1 MADEN
6 IFSAVF
12 DDADA
17 IRFLD
22 NIEKKLGSVGNEADA
37 LAKDLGDMFKVVKDG
52 AKSAGDSLGSAFD
65 IGVAQGLHDALN
77 LLQKDYNDLK
87 KSSDTLKNALK
98 SATDP
103 QLIKLYARG
112 IADLEAGM
120 KKLETAGAAA
130 GVNLKKVN
138 EAAGT
143 GKQVF
148 EGLFGTLSKAALIL
162 GALDAVKKFVT
173 FAVDLSQ
180 QISAA
185 KRSIEAFTGS
195 AEEADKIVNNLV
207 ATGQKNFI
215 PTDQILSAG
224 KALLAFG
231 ENADDLPN
239 VLTRIANVS
248 AATGK
253 NFNELTTIYGKARA
267 AGVLYA
273 EDINQLVDAGIP
285 IIGEFAKQLGVSGA
299 EVKKLASEG
308 KISFE
313 ELQLAMFNLTAQGGK
328 FADQATVQSKT
339 IGGAW
344 NQLVATVTPAI
355 SSIGTAFSNVVQSG
369 INKLNSL
376 LDFARK
382 LGAVAGGATIINP
395 KGDAADKAAED
406 ADRRKFESDIDE
418 RLKLEKEAADKRKK
432 AKGDS
437 NRDIAKE
444 ERDLEALRISAMQ
457 EGVAKQIA
465 LENFRFSELVKQL
478 KKHHLDT
485 TEAETQH
492 QKNLTEIIY
501 NAAVKTAD
509 DLAKLEKLR
518 GGRAEFEADQ
528 AKKTKE
534 AQDKALKERIDN
546 LTDAKDIEQGFI
558 DVTAEQFN
566 GYIAALEAQGVDEK
580 LIAEKKFEFD
590 KLIKQKRLEAELS
603 FQETLLSLTDTG
615 DTQRVAA
622 IQNSI
627 NLIKA
632 QIDTLSATGQNDGNG
647 GNSNSIWSLLGT
659 DDEDGKERFKAALT
673 LITDG
678 LSQIAEAR
686 VKEAEAAVKAAEDK
700 VTAAEQALEKEQA
713 DLAKGLA
720 NNTDLRKLELEEAK
734 KARDIALK
742 DEAKAKKAQILLDSA
757 TQISSLITAA
767 ANIFKGFSTI
777 PILGQVLAVG
787 SVAAMFISF
796 AAAKASALKAASVP
810 KLRKGEKTIGRTHEQ
825 GGELRELEHGEQT
838 VGASEAYG
846 QDVFFDRMR
855 KGQYK
860 GIDLARA
867 AESRSDRADP
877 LGESAPRIRGLEQR
891 RAAAMD
897 AQHQKNLARIY
908 ESVGNKIVD
917 AIKEKPVVY
926 PTPDGYISEVATKSG
941 KTRKRVKFTP

>member
-1 MADEN
+1 MANEN

-12 DDADA
+12 DDTEA

-37 LAKDLGDMFKVVKDG
+37 LTKDLHAAFNEIKQG
-52 AKSAGDSLGSAFD
+52 AKAAGDSLGSSFQ
-65 IGVAQGLHDALN
+65 IGTAQGLHDALN

-87 KSSDTLKNALK
+87 RASDTLKNALK

-103 QLIKLYARG
+103 ALIKLYARG

-120 KKLETAGAAA
+120 KNLEKAGGAA

-138 EAAGT
+138 DAAGT

-162 GALDAVKKFVT
+162 GALDAVRRFVT
-173 FAVDLSQ
+173 YAVDIAQ
-180 QISAA
+180 QITAA

-195 AEEADKIVNNLV
+195 AEEADKIVNDLI

-231 ENADDLPN
+231 ENADNLPA

-285 IIGEFAKQLGVSGA
+285 IIQEFAKQLGVSGDQ
-299 EVKKLASEG
+299 VIKLASEG

-328 FADQATVQSKT
+328 FADQATVQSKS

-344 NQLVATVTPAI
+344 EQLVATVTPAI
-355 SSIGTAFSNVVQSG
+355 SSIGTVFSNIVQSG

-376 LDFARK
+376 LDFAKK
-382 LGAVAGGATIINP
+382 LGAVVGGATLIVP
-395 KGDAADKAAED
+395 KGDAADKAAQD
-406 ADRRKFESDIDE
+406 ADRRQFESDIDE
-418 RLKLEKEAADKRKK
+418 RLKLEKEAADKRKEI
-432 AKGDS
+432 KGKS

-457 EGVAKQIA
+457 DGVAKEIA
-465 LENFRFSELVKQL
+465 LENFRFNELVKQL

-485 TEAETQH
+485 SDAEAQH

-518 GGRAEFEADQ
+518 GGRDEFEKAQ
-528 AKKTKE
+528 AKKSKE

-546 LTDAKDIEQGFI
+546 LSAARDIEQGFVDI
-558 DVTAEQFN
+558 QEEQFR
-566 GYIAALEAQGVDEK
+566 GFIASLESQGTDEK
-580 LIAEKKFEFD
+580 LVAEKKLEFD
-590 KLIKQKRLEAELS
+590 NLIKQKRLETELS
-603 FQETLLSLTDTG
+603 FQEALLSLTDAG
-615 DTQRVAA
+615 DTQRIAS

-627 NLIKA
+627 GLIKA
-632 QIDTLSATGQNDGNG
+632 QIDTLSVTSKDGKK
-647 GNSNSIWSLLGT
+647 STSIWSLLGT
-659 DDEDGKERFKAALT
+659 DEEDGKQRFNDALNI
-673 LITDG
+673 ITDG
-678 LSQIAEAR
+678 LNQIAEAR
-686 VKEAEAAVKAAEDK
+686 VKEAEAAVQAADDKVKAAED
-700 VTAAEQALEKEQA
+700 ALNREQDLAEQ
-713 DLAKGLA
+713 GLA
-720 NNTDLRKLELEEAK
+720 NNSDLRKVELEEAK

-742 DEAKAKKAQILLDSA
+742 EETKARKAQILLDSA
-757 TQISSLITAA
+757 TQASSLITAA
-767 ANIFKGFSTI
+767 ANILKGFSTI
-777 PILGQVLAVG
+777 PLLGQILGVA
-787 SVAAMFISF
+787 SVAAMFVGF
-796 AAAKASALKAASVP
+796 AAAKANALKAVNVP
-810 KLRKGEKTIGRTHEQ
+810 KLRKGDKIIGRTHEQ
-825 GGELRELEHGEQT
+825 GGELRELEHNEQV
-838 VGASEAYG
+838 VGAKEAEN
-846 QDVFFDRMR
+846 QDLFFERMR
-855 KGQYK
+855 QGRYK
-860 GIDLARA
+860 GIDLARI
-867 AESRSDRADP
+867 AERKTDRADP
-877 LGESAPRIRGLEQR
+877 LGESAPRIRSLEQR
-891 RAAAMD
+891 RAAATE
-897 AQHQKNLARIY
+897 AQHTMLLAKTM
-908 ESVGNKIVD
+908 ESVGDRVVA
-917 AIKEKPVVY
+917 AIMEKPEAY
-926 PTPDGYISEVATKSG
+926 PWKNGYKQVTRTKSG
-941 KTRKRVKFTP
+941 KTTKTVLPAD

>member
-65 IGVAQGLHDALN
+65 IGVAQGIHDALN

-162 GALDAVKKFVT
+162 GALEAVRKFAS
-173 FAVDLSQ
+173 FAVDLAQ

-231 ENADDLPN
+231 EKADDLPN

-285 IIGEFAKQLGVSGA
+285 IISEFAKQLGVSGDQ
-299 EVKKLASEG
+299 VKKLASEG

-355 SSIGTAFSNVVQSG
+355 SSIGTAFSNVVQTG

-478 KKHHLDT
+478 KKHHIDT
-485 TEAETQH
+485 SEAETQH

-546 LTDAKDIEQGFI
+546 LTAAKDIEQGFI

-590 KLIKQKRLEAELS
+590 KLIKQKTLETNLA
-603 FQETLLSLTDTG
+603 FQESLLAITDAG
-615 DTQRVAA
+615 DTQRIAA

-632 QIDTLSATGQNDGNG
+632 QIDTLSATGQKSDKKKDDRNNIY
-647 GNSNSIWSLLGT
+647 SFLGIPEGSE
-659 DDEDGKERFKAALT
+659 DDFKKA
-673 LITDG
+673 IGVIVDG
-678 LSQIAEAR
+678 LNQIAEAR
-686 VKEAEAAVKAAEDK
+686 VKEAEAAVQAAEEK

-796 AAAKASALKAASVP
+796 AAAKANALKAASVP
-810 KLRKGEKTIGRTHEQ
+810 KLRKGAKIMGNTHEQ
-825 GGELRELEHGEQT
+825 GGELRELEHNEQV
-838 VGASEAYG
+838 VGAIEAQG
-846 QDVFFDRMR
+846 QDIFFDRLR
-855 KGQYK
+855 KGHYK

-867 AESRSDRADP
+867 AENRSDRADP

-897 AQHQKNLARIY
+897 VQHQKNLARIY

-941 KTRKRVKFTP
+941 KNRKRVKFTP